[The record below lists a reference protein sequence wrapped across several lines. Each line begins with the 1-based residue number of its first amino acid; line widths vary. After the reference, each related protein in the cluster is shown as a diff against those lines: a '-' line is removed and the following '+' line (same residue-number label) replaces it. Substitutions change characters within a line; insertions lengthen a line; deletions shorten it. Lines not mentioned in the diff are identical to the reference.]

1 VSYCKKKVLFVGSFK
16 KTSKDGSVGGQMF
29 ASNTIVNSDL
39 SDHIEWTLIDTTSD
53 KNILSSNFVRLK
65 KAILRVFK
73 YTYNIVFF
81 KYDYLLI
88 FVSDGYSFWEKGL
101 MGILGKALTNSK
113 VIMAPRSGF
122 IINDLNYNPRLKSF
136 ITYVIKKV
144 DLIICQSNSW
154 KDLFQQI
161 SRENDAKFTIIENL
175 IDFEKYNI
183 IPIECK
189 EKNEK
194 ITILFM
200 AWVTR
205 NKGIYELIESVT
217 LLKKDNIDF
226 KLIIA
231 GDGIDYDI
239 VLEEVKNRQLSEYI
253 DFQGW
258 VLNQDKLDLLS
269 KSDVFVLPTY
279 FDGYPNS
286 LMEAMAAGKA
296 CIATKVGSIPDMI
309 VNNETGIL
317 IDKQNPLQL
326 YESLKFL
333 IQNEDIRKNMGIAAQ
348 NSINKVNSLPVGIAK
363 YKKIFNIV

>member
-1 VSYCKKKVLFVGSFK
+1 
-16 KTSKDGSVGGQMF
+16 
-29 ASNTIVNSDL
+29 
-39 SDHIEWTLIDTTSD
+39 
-53 KNILSSNFVRLK
+53 
-65 KAILRVFK
+65 
-73 YTYNIVFF
+73 
-81 KYDYLLI
+81 
-88 FVSDGYSFWEKGL
+88 
-101 MGILGKALTNSK
+101 
-113 VIMAPRSGF
+113 
-122 IINDLNYNPRLKSF
+122 
-136 ITYVIKKV
+136 
-144 DLIICQSNSW
+144 
-154 KDLFQQI
+154 
-161 SRENDAKFTIIENL
+161 
-175 IDFEKYNI
+175 
-183 IPIECK
+183 
-189 EKNEK
+189 
-194 ITILFM
+194 
-200 AWVTR
+200 
-205 NKGIYELIESVT
+205 LIESVT

-231 GDGIDYDI
+231 GDGVDYDI